1 MKSFLASIATKSG
14 RRIKEQSDVRVPF
27 VIAQIITLCTYEGML
42 IHSCSPGEKSLWV
55 SLPTPTKRAGFHP
68 KNGSF
73 RLCHLIHPFPFPSS
87 TFALAGGDDVT
98 EFPIHTLCPRNR
110 GRTQIPIPLSRK
122 RHIVPVHACVL
133 EDDVLLTHPFLFLFS
148 RALPHL
154 RRGPQPGDRDADA
167 AGSLLA
173 LRGDL
178 VSRCCLTYLFFLSCA
193 SFVLCAG
200 RVCT

>member
-1 MKSFLASIATKSG
+1 MFIHAARG
-14 RRIKEQSDVRVPF
+14 RNHFGSPF
-27 VIAQIITLCTYEGML
+27 PRPRKGLDFIRKMGAFDSVIST
-42 IHSCSPGEKSLWV
+42 IHSFPP
-55 SLPTPTKRAGFHP
+55 PTFT
-68 KNGSF
+68 
-73 RLCHLIHPFPFPSS
+73 
-87 TFALAGGDDVT
+87 LAGGDDVT